1 MANCVYRIECLDTS
15 IKEFYIGS
23 TANLKERI
31 RTHKSSCN
39 NSNSKDYNSYV
50 YKFIRGNGGW
60 NNWRFD
66 VELLTTGMEEKDRK
80 ELEQNYLDCLHPDL
94 NSNNAKGLDME
105 KKKEYD
111 NAYHKENK
119 EKRNASRREKYMLK
133 KTKVI

>member
-1 MANCVYRIECLDTS
+1 MY
-15 IKEFYIGS
+15 S

-66 VELLTTGMEEKDRK
+66 VELLTTGMEKKDRL
-80 ELEQNYLDCLHPDL
+80 ELEQNYLDCLHPEL
-94 NSNNAKGLDME
+94 NSQNAIGLDME

-111 NAYHKENK
+111 NGYHKENK